1 MGFIQDIIAG
11 IRNMIDTFKRIICF
25 LGSVPMRI
33 RNINAGFENIF
44 NGINSEFDAIGKSFN
59 MGVSS
64 INVLGL
70 YIGELISTYVG
81 CGFKFFENFFDC
93 IFYYIVDA
101 VLYII
106 YLPFM
111 IIIWAF
117 KKVSIDFTYL
127 EERAYNGLKTL
138 NDFLYPI
145 IGFQIIHWPKPVRE
159 KCYLCKRL
167 KVDAVKNKANDVGVT
182 FKEKIPQN
190 FGKSRDLFRIGKR
203 QFEEIFET
211 VVRDPSE
218 IT

>member
-1 MGFIQDIIAG
+1 MSFLEDIIDG
-11 IRNMIDTFKRIICF
+11 IRNMIQTFKRIICF

>member
-1 MGFIQDIIAG
+1 MSFLEDIIDG
-11 IRNMIDTFKRIICF
+11 IRNMIQTFKRIICF

-167 KVDAVKNKANDVGVT
+167 KVEA
-182 FKEKIPQN
+182 
-190 FGKSRDLFRIGKR
+190 
-203 QFEEIFET
+203 
-211 VVRDPSE
+211 
-218 IT
+218 

>member
-1 MGFIQDIIAG
+1 MSFLEDIIDG
-11 IRNMIDTFKRIICF
+11 IKNMIQTFKRIICF

-70 YIGELISTYVG
+70 YVGELINTYVS

-93 IFYYIVDA
+93 IFYYIVDVILY
-101 VLYII
+101 VLY
-106 YLPFM
+106 LPIM

-117 KKVSIDFTYL
+117 KKVSIDFTYV

-182 FKEKIPQN
+182 FKEKIPKN

-218 IT
+218 IS

>member
-1 MGFIQDIIAG
+1 MSFITDIIAG
-11 IRNMIDTFKRIICF
+11 IKNMIQTFKRIICF
-25 LGSVPMRI
+25 LESVPMRI

-59 MGVSS
+59 MGFSS

-93 IFYYIVDA
+93 IFYYIVDVILY
-101 VLYII
+101 VLY
-106 YLPFM
+106 LPIM

-117 KKVSIDFTYL
+117 KKVSIDFTYV
-127 EERAYNGLKTL
+127 EERVYNGLKTL

-167 KVDAVKNKANDVGVT
+167 KVNAVKNKANDVGVT
-182 FKEKIPQN
+182 FKEKIPKN
-190 FGKSRDLFRIGKR
+190 FGKSRDQFRIGKR
-203 QFEEIFET
+203 QFEEIFAT

>member
-1 MGFIQDIIAG
+1 MGFIQDIIKG

-44 NGINSEFDAIGKSFN
+44 NGINAEFDAIGKSFK
-59 MGVSS
+59 MGFSS

-106 YLPFM
+106 YLPIM

-117 KKVSIDFTYL
+117 KKVSIDFTYV

-182 FKEKIPQN
+182 FKEKIPKN
-190 FGKSRDLFRIGKR
+190 FGKSRDKFRIGKR
-203 QFEEIFET
+203 QFEEIFAT
-211 VVRDPSE
+211 VVRPPNE

>member
-1 MGFIQDIIAG
+1 MSFIEDIIAG
-11 IRNMIDTFKRIICF
+11 IKNMIQTFKRIICF

-44 NGINSEFDAIGKSFN
+44 NGINSEFDAIGKSFK
-59 MGVSS
+59 MGFSS

-70 YIGELISTYVG
+70 YVGELISTYVG

-106 YLPFM
+106 YLPMM

-117 KKVSIDFTYL
+117 KKVSIDFTYI

-182 FKEKIPQN
+182 FKEKIPKN
-190 FGKSRDLFRIGKR
+190 FGKSRDQFRIGKR

>member
-1 MGFIQDIIAG
+1 MGFIEDIIAG
-11 IRNMIDTFKRIICF
+11 IKNMIQTFKRIICF

-70 YIGELISTYVG
+70 YVGELISTYVG

-93 IFYYIVDA
+93 IFYYIVDVILY
-101 VLYII
+101 VL

-117 KKVSIDFTYL
+117 KKVSIDFTYI

-182 FKEKIPQN
+182 FKEKIPKN
-190 FGKSRDLFRIGKR
+190 FGKSRDQFRIGKR
-203 QFEEIFET
+203 QFEEIFAT
-211 VVRDPSE
+211 VVRPPNE
-218 IT
+218 IS

>member
-1 MGFIQDIIAG
+1 MGFIEDIIDG
-11 IRNMIDTFKRIICF
+11 IRNMIQTFKRIICF

>member
-1 MGFIQDIIAG
+1 MSFIEDIIAG
-11 IRNMIDTFKRIICF
+11 IKNMIQTFKRIICF

-59 MGVSS
+59 MGFSS

-93 IFYYIVDA
+93 IFYYIVDVILY
-101 VLYII
+101 VLH
-106 YLPFM
+106 LPFM

-117 KKVSIDFTYL
+117 KKFSIDFTYI

-182 FKEKIPQN
+182 FKEKIPKN
-190 FGKSRDLFRIGKR
+190 FGKSRDKFRIGKR
-203 QFEEIFET
+203 QFEEIFAT
-211 VVRDPSE
+211 VVRPPNE

>member
-1 MGFIQDIIAG
+1 MGFIQDIING
-11 IRNMIDTFKRIICF
+11 IKNMIQTFKRIICF

-44 NGINSEFDAIGKSFN
+44 NGINSEFNAIGKSFK
-59 MGVSS
+59 MGFSS
-64 INVLGL
+64 INTLGA

-81 CGFKFFENFFDC
+81 CGFKYFENFFDC
-93 IFYYIVDA
+93 IFYYLVDIILY
-101 VLYII
+101 VLY
-106 YLPFM
+106 LPIM

-117 KKVSIDFTYL
+117 KKISIDLSYV
-127 EERAYNGLKTL
+127 EERVYNGLKTL

-167 KVDAVKNKANDVGVT
+167 KVDAVNKKAKDVGVT
-182 FKEKIPQN
+182 FKEKIPKN
-190 FGKSRDLFRIGKR
+190 FGKSRDQFRIGKR
-203 QFEEIFET
+203 QFEEIFAT
-211 VVRDPSE
+211 VVRPPNE

>member
-25 LGSVPMRI
+25 LGSVPVRI

-70 YIGELISTYVG
+70 YIGELIGTYVG

-106 YLPFM
+106 YLPIM

-117 KKVSIDFTYL
+117 KKVSIDFTYV
-127 EERAYNGLKTL
+127 EERAYNGLKSL

-218 IT
+218 IK

>member
-1 MGFIQDIIAG
+1 MSFIEDIIAG
-11 IRNMIDTFKRIICF
+11 IKNMIQTFKRIICF

-44 NGINSEFDAIGKSFN
+44 NGINSEFDAIGKSFK

-70 YIGELISTYVG
+70 YVGELISTYVG

-106 YLPFM
+106 YLPIK

-117 KKVSIDFTYL
+117 KKVSIDFTYV

-167 KVDAVKNKANDVGVT
+167 KVDAVKKKADDVGVT
-182 FKEKIPQN
+182 FKEKIPKN
-190 FGKSRDLFRIGKR
+190 FGKSRDQFRIGKR
-203 QFEEIFET
+203 QFEEIFAT
-211 VVRDPSE
+211 VVRPPNE

>member
-1 MGFIQDIIAG
+1 MSFITDIIAG
-11 IRNMIDTFKRIICF
+11 IKNMIQTFKRIICF
-25 LGSVPMRI
+25 LESVPMRI

-59 MGVSS
+59 MGFSS

-93 IFYYIVDA
+93 IFYYIVDVILY
-101 VLYII
+101 VLY
-106 YLPFM
+106 LPIM

-117 KKVSIDFTYL
+117 KKVSIDFTYV
-127 EERAYNGLKTL
+127 EERVYNGLTTL
-138 NDFLYPI
+138 NNFLYPI

-182 FKEKIPQN
+182 FKEKIPKN
-190 FGKSRDLFRIGKR
+190 FGKSRDQFRIGKS
-203 QFEEIFET
+203 QFEEIFAT

>member
-1 MGFIQDIIAG
+1 MKFIDDLVDG
-11 IRNMIDTFKRIICF
+11 IKYMIETFKRIVCF
-25 LGSVPMRI
+25 FESVPVRV

-44 NGINSEFDAIGKSFN
+44 NGINSEFDAIGKSFK
-59 MGVSS
+59 MGFSS
-64 INVLGL
+64 INVLAL

-101 VLYII
+101 VLYIL
-106 YLPFM
+106 YLPIM
-111 IIIWAF
+111 IIIWLF
-117 KKVSIDFTYL
+117 KLISIDFTYV
-127 EERAYNGLKTL
+127 EKRVYNGLKTL
-138 NDFLYPI
+138 NDFLYPF
-145 IGFQIIHWPKPVRE
+145 IGFQIIHWPKQVRE

-167 KVDAVKNKANDVGVT
+167 KIDAVKTKANDVGVT
-182 FKEKIPQN
+182 FKEKIPKN
-190 FGKSRDLFRIGKR
+190 FGKSRDQFRIGKR

>member
-1 MGFIQDIIAG
+1 MSFITEIING
-11 IRNMIDTFKRIICF
+11 IKNMIRAFKRIICF
-25 LGSVPMRI
+25 LGSVPTRI
-33 RNINAGFENIF
+33 RNINAGFANIF
-44 NGINSEFDAIGKSFN
+44 NGINAEFDAIGKSFN
-59 MGVSS
+59 MGFSS
-64 INVLGL
+64 LSVLGL

-106 YLPFM
+106 YLPIK
-111 IIIWAF
+111 IIIWGF
-117 KKVSIDFTYL
+117 KQFSIDFSYV
-127 EERAYNGLKTL
+127 EERVYNGLKTL

-167 KVDAVKNKANDVGVT
+167 KVAAVNNKVNDVGVT
-182 FKEKIPQN
+182 FKEKIPKN

-203 QFEEIFET
+203 QFDEVFELIAREPHEI
-211 VVRDPSE
+211 S
-218 IT
+218 

>member
-1 MGFIQDIIAG
+1 MSFITDIIDG
-11 IRNMIDTFKRIICF
+11 IKEMIQTFKRIICF
-25 LGSVPMRI
+25 LGSVPTRI

-44 NGINSEFDAIGKSFN
+44 NGINAEFDAIGKSFN

-64 INVLGL
+64 INVMAL

-101 VLYII
+101 ILYVLY
-106 YLPFM
+106 LPIM

-117 KKVSIDFTYL
+117 KKVSIDFSYV
-127 EERAYNGLKTL
+127 EERVYNGLKTL

-167 KVDAVKNKANDVGVT
+167 KVDAVKKKVNDVGVT
-182 FKEKIPQN
+182 FKEKIPNN

-203 QFEEIFET
+203 QFDEIFET
-211 VVRDPSE
+211 VAREPNE

>member
-1 MGFIQDIIAG
+1 MSFITDIIDG
-11 IRNMIDTFKRIICF
+11 IKNMIRTFKRIICF
-25 LGSVPMRI
+25 LGSVPTRV
-33 RNINAGFENIF
+33 RNINAGFANIF
-44 NGINSEFDAIGKSFN
+44 NGINAEFDAIGKSFN
-59 MGVSS
+59 MGFSS
-64 INVLGL
+64 LSVLSL

-106 YLPFM
+106 YLPIK
-111 IIIWAF
+111 IIIWGF
-117 KKVSIDFTYL
+117 KQFSIDFSYV

-167 KVDAVKNKANDVGVT
+167 KVEAVNNKVNDVGVT
-182 FKEKIPQN
+182 FKEKIPKN

-203 QFEEIFET
+203 QFDEIFET
-211 VVRDPSE
+211 SVREPHE
-218 IT
+218 IS

>member
-1 MGFIQDIIAG
+1 MSFLEDIIDG
-11 IRNMIDTFKRIICF
+11 IRNMIQTFKRIICF

-190 FGKSRDLFRIGKR
+190 FGKSRDKFRIGKR
-203 QFEEIFET
+203 QFEEIFAT
-211 VVRDPSE
+211 VVRPPNE

>member
-1 MGFIQDIIAG
+1 MKFIDDLVKG
-11 IRNMIDTFKRIICF
+11 IKYMIETFKRIICF
-25 LGSVPMRI
+25 FGSVPMRV

-44 NGINSEFDAIGKSFN
+44 NGINAEFDAIGKSFK
-59 MGVSS
+59 MGFSS
-64 INVLGL
+64 INVLAL

-106 YLPFM
+106 YLPIK
-111 IIIWAF
+111 IIIWLF
-117 KKVSIDFTYL
+117 KLISIDFTYV
-127 EERAYNGLKTL
+127 EERVYNGLKTL

-167 KVDAVKNKANDVGVT
+167 KVDAVKNKANDVSVT

-190 FGKSRDLFRIGKR
+190 FGKSRDKFRIGKR
-203 QFEEIFET
+203 QFEEIFAT
-211 VVRDPSE
+211 VVRPPNE

>member
-1 MGFIQDIIAG
+1 MSFIEDIIAG
-11 IRNMIDTFKRIICF
+11 IKNMIQTFKRIICF

-70 YIGELISTYVG
+70 YVGELISTYVG

-93 IFYYIVDA
+93 IFYYIVDVILY
-101 VLYII
+101 VL

-117 KKVSIDFTYL
+117 KKVSIDFTYI

-182 FKEKIPQN
+182 FKEKIPKN
-190 FGKSRDLFRIGKR
+190 FGKSRDQFRIGKR
-203 QFEEIFET
+203 QFEEIFAT
-211 VVRDPSE
+211 VVRPPNE
-218 IT
+218 IS

>member
-1 MGFIQDIIAG
+1 MGFIEDIIAG

-44 NGINSEFDAIGKSFN
+44 NGINSEFDAIGKSFK
-59 MGVSS
+59 MGFSS

-70 YIGELISTYVG
+70 YVGELISTYVG

-93 IFYYIVDA
+93 IFYYIVDVILY
-101 VLYII
+101 VL

-117 KKVSIDFTYL
+117 KKFSIDFTYV
-127 EERAYNGLKTL
+127 EERVYNGLKTL

-167 KVDAVKNKANDVGVT
+167 KVDAVKNKANEVGVT
-182 FKEKIPQN
+182 FKEKIPKN
-190 FGKSRDLFRIGKR
+190 FGKSRDQFRIGKR
-203 QFEEIFET
+203 QFEEIFAT

-218 IT
+218 IM